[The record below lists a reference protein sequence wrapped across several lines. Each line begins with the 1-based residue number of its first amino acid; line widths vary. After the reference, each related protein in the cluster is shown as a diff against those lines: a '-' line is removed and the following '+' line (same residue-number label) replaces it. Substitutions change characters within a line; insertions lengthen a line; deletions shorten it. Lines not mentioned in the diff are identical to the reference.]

1 MPDLSTELFAI
12 TGLCLV
18 AGVAA
23 GWLLRGGRSKAERR
37 AINEGWQ
44 IQMADNRKEQSRLV
58 QQNQDLME
66 QVSQL
71 QTSSRDAERKTRELS
86 GALKDVLGGR
96 EELRREIQGMRANVE
111 TLADDKVRLGK
122 KLAQHR
128 AAEAGARR
136 ALGARN
142 GRIARLE
149 SELRNWQERMRPL
162 IEKFRA
168 QNENTKRLEAEL
180 EEANERLRGL
190 EDMLG
195 SDQTRVEPMAAEDL
209 LDVYEAS
216 NEQLDDDACD
226 DQLDEADLEVY
237 GGLRDNLR
245 RIKGIGPTI
254 EKTLNELGIFRFAQI
269 AALTQYDIVRIGN
282 RLKGSHSRIERENW
296 VGQAR
301 ELAEAAEA
309 PEHPV
314 DLPAP

>member
-1 MPDLSTELFAI
+1 MPDLSPELFAI
-12 TGLCLV
+12 AGLCLV
-18 AGVAA
+18 AGLAG
-23 GWLLRGGRSKAERR
+23 GWLLRSSRSKAERR
-37 AINEGWQ
+37 AINDGWQ
-44 IQMADNRKEQSRLV
+44 IQMEDTRKEQSRLV

-66 QVSQL
+66 QVSKL
-71 QTSSRDAERKTRELS
+71 QTSNSNSERKTRELS
-86 GALKDVLGGR
+86 GALKDVLRGR
-96 EELRREIQGMRANVE
+96 EELRREIQSVRANAE
-111 TLADDKVRLGK
+111 TLAGDKARLSK

-128 AAEAGARR
+128 AAEAR
-136 ALGARN
+136 ARN
-142 GRIARLE
+142 ALSTRDSRIARLE

-168 QNENTKRLEAEL
+168 QNQNTKRLEAEL
-180 EEANERLRGL
+180 KEVNERLRGL

-245 RIKGIGPTI
+245 RIKGIGPAI
-254 EKTLNELGIFRFAQI
+254 EKTLNELGIFRFAQV

-296 VGQAR
+296 IGQAR
-301 ELAEAAEA
+301 ELAEAGEL
-309 PEHPV
+309 PEHRV